1 MAIAFPGG
9 GRAAHTGWPAHPHG
23 CRAMAARR
31 ILVIEDEPGAR
42 EALESL
48 LSEEGYTVASAE
60 TGVCDF
66 RLPDTDGLQILRR
79 VRSEAEVTFIVITAG
94 CGGDGVERTLQR
106 EADFF
111 FQKPVDLKR
120 LRHALQRDARPP
132 ALARPA

>member
-1 MAIAFPGG
+1 
-9 GRAAHTGWPAHPHG
+9 
-23 CRAMAARR
+23 MAAQR

-60 TGVCDF
+60 NGEAGLRRLTEFRPDTVVCDF
-66 RLPDTDGLQILRR
+66 YLPDTDGLQILRR
-79 VRSEAEVTFIVITAG
+79 VRSEADGVTFIVITAG

-120 LRHALQRDARPP
+120 LRHALQRDGRPRALTHP
-132 ALARPA
+132 A

>member
-1 MAIAFPGG
+1 
-9 GRAAHTGWPAHPHG
+9 
-23 CRAMAARR
+23 MAAQR

-48 LSEEGYTVASAE
+48 LSEEGYEVASAG
-60 TGVCDF
+60 TGDAGLRRLSDFRPDTVLCDF
-66 RLPDTDGLQILRR
+66 YLPDTDGLQVLRK
-79 VRSEAEVTFIVITAG
+79 VRSEAGPEVTFIVVTAG

-120 LRHALQRDARPP
+120 LRHALQRDGRRPARAHSAGARPHP
-132 ALARPA
+132 